1 MVQVMN
7 ISATQLVFDTT
18 AATYDRDRAKLIP
31 PHDDFYGW
39 AIRLI
44 PPAAKTI
51 IDLGAGT
58 GILTALIRQHFPE
71 AQIHLVDLSPS
82 MLEIARERLGHDSRM
97 HFHQLDYANDS
108 LPGDACAVVSALSIH
123 HSTDEAKQQVFR
135 AAFNALKP
143 RGVFINADQVAG
155 PTPAVTDRY
164 HELWLSQVRR
174 IGATEEQ
181 IKASLYRMTDD
192 KCSPVEEQLRWMR
205 EAGFVDADC
214 WFKEAR
220 FAVMAGTHL

>member
-31 PHDDFYGW
+31 PHDDFYSW
-39 AIRLI
+39 AIRLL

-71 AQIHLVDLSPS
+71 AQIHLVDLSRP
-82 MLEIARERLGHDSRM
+82 MLEIARERFANDSRI
-97 HFHQLDYANDS
+97 HFHQLDYSSDS
-108 LPGDACAVVSALSIH
+108 LPGDACGVVSALSIH
-123 HSTDEAKQQVFR
+123 HSTDEAKQRVFR

-143 RGVFINADQVAG
+143 HGVFINADQVAA
-155 PTPAVTDRY
+155 PTPSVTDLY
-164 HELWLSQVRR
+164 HELWLRQVRMN
-174 IGATEEQ
+174 GATEEQ
-181 IKASLYRMTDD
+181 IKASLYRSTDD
-192 KCSPVEEQLRWMR
+192 KCSPVEEQLLWMR
-205 EAGFVDADC
+205 EAGFADADC

-220 FAVMAGTHL
+220 FAVMAGTRL

>member
-1 MVQVMN
+1 MN
-7 ISATQLVFDTT
+7 ISATQLIFDTT
-18 AATYDRDRAKLIP
+18 AATYDQDRAKLIP
-31 PHDDFYGW
+31 SHDDFYGW

-82 MLEIARERLGHDSRM
+82 MLGIARERLAHDGGIY
-97 HFHQLDYANDS
+97 FHQLDYTRDA

-135 AAFNALKP
+135 AAFKALKL

-155 PTPAVTDRY
+155 SVPAVTDRY
-164 HELWLSQVRR
+164 HELWLRQVRVN
-174 IGATEEQ
+174 GATEDQ

-192 KCSPVEEQLRWMR
+192 KCSPVEEQLHWMR
-205 EAGFVDADC
+205 EAGFADADC

-220 FAVMAGTHL
+220 FAVMAGTHV